1 MFQNLVVG
9 KSSLTKC
16 SFATDFLKNSQLQ
29 LTATQFSKDNNY
41 DEDELLCELEIRL
54 LKKLYSGMPWRTS
67 PSKIFTIVYYGG
79 MPWRKVLSCL
89 VWWWSNSR

>member
-16 SFATDFLKNSQLQ
+16 SFATDFLKISQLQ

-41 DEDELLCELEIRL
+41 DEDDEDELLYELEIRL
-54 LKKLYSGMPWRTS
+54 LKKLYTS
-67 PSKIFTIVYYGG
+67 MLQWDAMENKSP
-79 MPWRKVLSCL
+79 
-89 VWWWSNSR
+89 